1 MLTESISKPNDSKDR
16 FVCVGY
22 PANFGEERP
31 FDGQHFVKVELPLQN
46 GVQNFPGSWGK
57 ER

>member
-1 MLTESISKPNDSKDR
+1 LS
-16 FVCVGY
+16 
-22 PANFGEERP
+22 
-31 FDGQHFVKVELPLQN
+31 VETLVIAEVQN

>member
-1 MLTESISKPNDSKDR
+1 MGYLQLAEQRVDLERQGRARNRLTLN
-16 FVCVGY
+16 V
-22 PANFGEERP
+22 
-31 FDGQHFVKVELPLQN
+31 QN

>member
-1 MLTESISKPNDSKDR
+1 MKKIILASAISTCLLAS
-16 FVCVGY
+16 
-22 PANFGEERP
+22 
-31 FDGQHFVKVELPLQN
+31 LQN